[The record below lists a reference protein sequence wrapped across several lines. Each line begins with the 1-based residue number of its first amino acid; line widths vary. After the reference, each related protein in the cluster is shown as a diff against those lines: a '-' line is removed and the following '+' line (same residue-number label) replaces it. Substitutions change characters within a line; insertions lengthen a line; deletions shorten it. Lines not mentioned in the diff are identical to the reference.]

1 MKDTNAPN
9 KRATL
14 TFVLLCIMAFV
25 MYVDRTNISVAAPV
39 IGKEFGLS
47 NTSLGVIFSAF
58 AIAYSCFMIPGGWLS
73 DRIGAP
79 KGLFIYGIIWS
90 VATVATGMVGS
101 LVALAVA
108 RFFVGVGEAPIYP
121 TAARLITN
129 VIAQER
135 RGSAQGI
142 MHACGRVAASVAP
155 LIVTS
160 LIVAFSW
167 RMSFVVLGVVTV
179 VYMAAMYGVIGRSR
193 QPVPGNGQ
201 DAASDLERARKQ
213 PVDWPHMIKRV
224 WPTAATCFCHGWV
237 LWFFLNWIPSY
248 FSQRYGMNLK
258 HSAIFTTCVL
268 LGGTVGTAVGG
279 MIADWRLKRSG
290 DRLRAR
296 RGMIVFGFLAA
307 ILGLVPMFF
316 THDVTISAACLSFS
330 FFCSELADSPLWVL
344 GAEVVPS
351 HSATSSACTFT
362 GMALA
367 GALSP
372 LIIGWLLDATGGQWA
387 VAFGASIAVLVIGP
401 VLSMFIELD
410 DGEVSVEGGTHRTP
424 AAHRTPIGPAA
435 QATHIPSAS
444 GGSH

>member
-1 MKDTNAPN
+1 MKDSAAPQG
-9 KRATL
+9 RATL
-14 TFVLLCIMAFV
+14 TFVLLCIMAFI

-47 NTSLGVIFSAF
+47 NTNLGMIFSAF

-79 KGLFIYGIIWS
+79 KGLLIYGVIWS
-90 VATVATGMVGS
+90 IATVATGMIGS
-101 LVALAVA
+101 LMALAVA

-142 MHACGRVAASVAP
+142 MHASGRVASSVAP
-155 LIVTS
+155 LIVTG

-167 RMSFVVLGVVTV
+167 RMSFIILGVVTV
-179 VYMAAMYGVIGRSR
+179 AYMFVMYGLLSGERHAS
-193 QPVPGNGQ
+193 
-201 DAASDLERARKQ
+201 AAAAQVTATVEPTQRQ
-213 PVDWPHMIKRV
+213 PVDWSHMFKRV
-224 WPTAATCFCHGWV
+224 WPTTATCFCHGWV

-279 MIADWRLKRSG
+279 MLADWRLKRSG

-344 GAEVVPS
+344 GAEVVPT

-372 LIIGWLLDATGGQWA
+372 LIIGWLLDATGGQWG
-387 VAFGASIAVLVIGP
+387 VAFGASIGILIIGP
-401 VLSMFIELD
+401 ILAMFIKLD
-410 DGEVSVEGGTHRTP
+410 EQPAPARTDTVFTKP
-424 AAHRTPIGPAA
+424 VTR
-435 QATHIPSAS
+435 SA
-444 GGSH
+444 